1 MSAING
7 AIHEGKAAYT
17 LGSTPDANPYRKYLE
32 NNTRPIE
39 LWVTKFDS
47 KIGTPNRIAEL
58 RDLECQWDS
67 GYAIAKRE
75 VTA

>member
-1 MSAING
+1 MSAI
-7 AIHEGKAAYT
+7 AEGKCAYK
-17 LGSTPDANPYRKYLE
+17 LGSSQDSNPYRKYLE

-47 KIGTPNRIAEL
+47 KIGTPNRIAEV

-67 GYAIAKRE
+67 GYAIAKRQA